1 VNYKRPVQR
10 TEETVPFPKGK
21 HIAKIVVAKLDLS
34 KEKNRR
40 MITLRVT
47 GQLNEVAYYNLPF
60 GTTLTEDQLGF
71 LLASIEDNGISIP
84 ELDYG
89 YNEETIVFLKGKQVF
104 IDIVEQKYKGKVQG
118 KISRFLTQAEF
129 DGEDLTRDLF
139 QNETEVMNPDTE
151 LNF

>member
-1 VNYKRPVQR
+1 
-10 TEETVPFPKGK
+10 
-21 HIAKIVVAKLDLS
+21 
-34 KEKNRR
+34 